1 MFTFAL
7 PAGLLPFVFPFMICS
22 ETPKATTFELYDGV
36 SVIWTKHFLECKS
49 FVSFHCFIPHFPKP
63 LHGYNSWKN
72 MQVLVLLS
80 DDVGIILS
88 YFD

>member
-1 MFTFAL
+1 MVAFVL
-7 PAGLLPFVFPFMICS
+7 PKGLLSLFLLFMICS
-22 ETPKATTFELYDGV
+22 ETPRATAFDLYDGV
-36 SVIWTKHFLECKS
+36 SIIWIKHFCGCKS
-49 FVSFHCFIPHFPKP
+49 FASFHCFTPHFPKP